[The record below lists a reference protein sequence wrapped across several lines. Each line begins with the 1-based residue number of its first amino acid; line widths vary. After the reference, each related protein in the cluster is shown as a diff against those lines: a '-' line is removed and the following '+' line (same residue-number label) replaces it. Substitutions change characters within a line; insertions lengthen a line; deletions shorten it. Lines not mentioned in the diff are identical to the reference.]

1 MNTISIKH
9 IPTLNEWKCDELDYF
24 PYDLSNV
31 TCYNPIY
38 SNFEKHESSNTNIQF
53 NHSHHFYDNKNIIDC
68 CGNISSEDIFFKYG
82 PILDPCHYMM
92 GKYKYDKNITTIVNS
107 DNDDSIEYH
116 EKVKSIHNASYVD
129 NFTCALINLLY
140 EKYNFKHGVRYFGSI
155 VGVQNKFRMNIA
167 DDIEFI
173 QEHDFFQQ
181 NIGNLFHTN
190 IFSKGLLQNEATR
203 NTLKHKKSLSFSDE
217 IQIDD
222 FDDMS
227 LSPININH
235 TLVSSQNCIEIPHQ
249 EPELIELSIDNLK
262 EHTYIHNNCDNSN
275 NHIVSIDSNDNSSDD
290 SEISHTDSMESQQND
305 DIDVCNDELQIDLNS
320 SNGSSDFADY
330 ESSIDEEPLYA
341 YIDNFPV
348 IMIGLSKCED
358 TFDTL
363 LNDDKD
369 LDTHHYLSA
378 LFQIIM
384 IILTL
389 QKAFNFTHNDLHTN
403 NIMYETTTITH
414 IYYIFNNVQYKV
426 PTYGRI
432 FKLIDF
438 GRSIVTYN
446 NTIYCSDSFKQD
458 GDANTQYNFGPF
470 YDQTKKCINPNYS
483 FDLCRLGCSIY
494 DFIIDD
500 EENIDNFDDF
510 QKLIYEWCCDD
521 SGKNILYKKN
531 GDERYPNFKL
541 YKMIARIVHNHT
553 PEKQLEREIFKKYQ
567 TQDTPDITIDCVI
580 NIDNIPSFA

>member
-1 MNTISIKH
+1 MNTNLIEH
-9 IPTLNEWKCDELDYF
+9 IPNLNNWQCNELDYF

-31 TCYNPIY
+31 TFYNPIY
-38 SNFEKHESSNTNIQF
+38 ADFQMLDASSTNIQF
-53 NHSHHFYDNKNIIDC
+53 NHAYHIYDNKSIIDC

-82 PILDPCHYMM
+82 PILDPCHYML
-92 GKYKYDKNITTIVNS
+92 GKYKYDKNTTAIVNLK
-107 DNDDSIEYH
+107 NDDNIEYH
-116 EKVKSIHNASYVD
+116 EKIQSVHNASYVD

-155 VGVQNKFRMNIA
+155 VGIQKKFRMNIV
-167 DDIEFI
+167 DDIDFI
-173 QEHDFFQQ
+173 QEHDFFQE
-181 NIGNLFHTN
+181 NIGGLFHTN
-190 IFSKGLLQNEATR
+190 IFSKGLLQNDAR
-203 NTLKHKKSLSFSDE
+203 QNTLKHKKTLSFSDE
-217 IQIDD
+217 IHIDD
-222 FDDMS
+222 FDDIS
-227 LSPININH
+227 FNPIFSNSTNNPSRENND
-235 TLVSSQNCIEIPHQ
+235 TPFQ
-249 EPELIELSIDNLK
+249 EPKLIELSIDNLK
-262 EHTYIHNNCDNSN
+262 EHTYIQNNCDNSN
-275 NHIVSIDSNDNSSDD
+275 NHNVSINSNDNSSDN
-290 SEISHTDSMESQQND
+290 SEMSHTISTNSQSIVD
-305 DIDVCNDELQIDLNS
+305 DDELQIDLNS
-320 SNGSSDFADY
+320 SNGSSDFVDY

-363 LNDDKD
+363 LNDDKE
-369 LDTHHYLSA
+369 LDTRHYLSA

-403 NIMYETTTITH
+403 NIMYETTSISH
-414 IYYIFNNVQYKV
+414 IYYVFNNVQYKV

-446 NTIYCSDSFKQD
+446 NIIYCSDSFKHD

-470 YDQTKKCINPNYS
+470 YEPSKKCINPNYS

-500 EENIDNFDDF
+500 ESNIENFDDF
-510 QKLIYEWCCDD
+510 QKIIYDWCCDD
-521 SGKNILYKKN
+521 NGKNILYKKN

-541 YKMIARIVHNHT
+541 YKMIARVVHNHT
-553 PEKQLEREIFKKYQ
+553 PEKQLEREVFKKYQ
-567 TQDTPDITIDCVI
+567 SQDKLDNTECVI

>member
-1 MNTISIKH
+1 MSFCIIVFVLLCKDINIFLTTKLFFTFFQNRGKLFYIEDRENRSSFQLFPVLGNSRKNKQKLDIGNEE
-9 IPTLNEWKCDELDYF
+9 LNIECD
-24 PYDLSNV
+24 DLSLIADDNEYV
-31 TCYNPIY
+31 QESTDLETIY
-38 SNFEKHESSNTNIQF
+38 SKSS
-53 NHSHHFYDNKNIIDC
+53 KNSS
-68 CGNISSEDIFFKYG
+68 ISSMSSDSNSELNYSSEEGCDDDDESDDEED
-82 PILDPCHYMM
+82 DE
-92 GKYKYDKNITTIVNS
+92 DDDES
-107 DNDDSIEYH
+107 DESDDDNDDELFGY
-116 EKVKSIHNASYVD
+116 
-129 NFTCALINLLY
+129 IN
-140 EKYNFKHGVRYFGSI
+140 
-155 VGVQNKFRMNIA
+155 
-167 DDIEFI
+167 
-173 QEHDFFQQ
+173 
-181 NIGNLFHTN
+181 
-190 IFSKGLLQNEATR
+190 
-203 NTLKHKKSLSFSDE
+203 
-217 IQIDD
+217 
-222 FDDMS
+222 
-227 LSPININH
+227 
-235 TLVSSQNCIEIPHQ
+235 
-249 EPELIELSIDNLK
+249 
-262 EHTYIHNNCDNSN
+262 
-275 NHIVSIDSNDNSSDD
+275 
-290 SEISHTDSMESQQND
+290 
-305 DIDVCNDELQIDLNS
+305 
-320 SNGSSDFADY
+320 
-330 ESSIDEEPLYA
+330 
-341 YIDNFPV
+341 NFP
-348 IMIGLSKCED
+348 IQMICMEKCD
-358 TFDTL
+358 GTL
-363 LNDDKD
+363 DDLFVNEEVDEKKGA
-369 LDTHHYLSA
+369 SI
-378 LFQIIM
+378 LFQVVM
-384 IILTL
+384 ILLIY
-389 QKAFNFTHNDLHTN
+389 QKMFSFTHNDLHTN

-567 TQDTPDITIDCVI
+567 THDSPKTMDCVI